1 MAAGA
6 AGVLVPLLRRRRVAK
21 AATLVLLRL
30 AESTDAHAVATTPGT
45 APPPPSLPA
54 AFSSQTACTLAVLF
68 SQNITLFSQSH
79 YAKVVGAAHHK
90 FST

>member
-30 AESTDAHAVATTPGT
+30 AESTDAHAVATTPGAT
-45 APPPPSLPA
+45 PHLPSLPEP
-54 AFSSQTACTLAVLF
+54 FSSQTAYTHAVLI
-68 SQNITLFSQSH
+68 S
-79 YAKVVGAAHHK
+79 
-90 FST
+90 